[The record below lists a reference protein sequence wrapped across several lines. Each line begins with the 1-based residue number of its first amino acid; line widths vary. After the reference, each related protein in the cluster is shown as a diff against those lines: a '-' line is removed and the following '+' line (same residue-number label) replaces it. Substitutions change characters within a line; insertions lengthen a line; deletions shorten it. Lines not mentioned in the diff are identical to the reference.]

1 MRSVLLVKTSSLG
14 DVIHNLPVVTDLRR
28 IWPHLQ
34 IDWVVE
40 ESFADIPRLHPGV
53 HQIIP
58 VAVRRWRK
66 HLGERAT
73 WREMRAFGVN
83 LRARHYDFVIDTQGL
98 VKSALITRAAH
109 GLRCGY
115 AREVAREPLAALA
128 YDRHYV
134 IPRTAH
140 AVERNRW
147 LAAAAAG
154 YVADTPLSYGIHTH
168 AAQPGWVPAVPYSV
182 LLTATSRDDKLWQ
195 EDHWIVLGRAL
206 AERGL
211 LSVLPAGSARE
222 RERAERLA
230 AQIPGAVVA
239 PPSRIDALAAV
250 MAQAQCVVGVDTG
263 LTHLAAAL
271 GRPVV
276 AVFVATDPGLT
287 GVYAGPQAVNLGTA
301 GLGPTPQQVLERL
314 QRWLP

>member
-28 IWPHLQ
+28 HWPHLE

-53 HQIIP
+53 HEVIP
-58 VAVRRWRK
+58 VALRRWRQ
-66 HLGERAT
+66 HLTERAT
-73 WREMRAFGVN
+73 WHEIRAFGST
-83 LRARHYDFVIDTQGL
+83 LRRRHYDLVIDTQGL

-154 YVADTPLSYGIHTH
+154 YIADTPLSYGVH
-168 AAQPGWVPAVPYSV
+168 AYAPRPEWQPALPYAV
-182 LLTATSRDDKLWQ
+182 LLSATSRDDKLW
-195 EDHWIVLGRAL
+195 DDAHWITLGQAL
-206 AERGL
+206 ATRGL
-211 LSVLPAGSARE
+211 VSVLPAGNARE
-222 RERAERLA
+222 RKRAERLA
-230 AQIPGAVVA
+230 THIPNACVP
-239 PPSRIDALAAV
+239 PPSRVDTLASV

-287 GVYAGPQAVNLGTA
+287 GVYGGPQAVNLGTA
-301 GLGPTPQQVLERL
+301 GHAPSPQEVLERM